1 MPECMGQCGN
11 FVMPEGWDAMAGHRL
26 GRLVRSFRMF
36 ESLPGML
43 VSAEVFLFPLL
54 FHGAVGMRGKV
65 VQLGGP
71 LMIFV
76 MGSVVIS
83 SRHG

>member
-1 MPECMGQCGN
+1 MGQRGD
-11 FVMPEGWDAMAGHRL
+11 FIMSEGCDAMSSHRL
-26 GRLVRSFRMF
+26 RHLMRLFRVL
-36 ESLPGML
+36 EGLPRML
-43 VSAEVFLFPLL
+43 VSAEVFLFPML
-54 FHGAVGMRGKV
+54 FPGAVGMRGKV